1 MNTPMQKPLIVVFCA
16 FLSCSV
22 ATAQQMLDLETITS
36 ALDKDGKFVFERAN
50 VVVLKS
56 DFVCDGDAV
65 EAIAFRPMKERKYP
79 GVVLIPGS
87 SRTAR
92 DYIPLGIRF
101 AREGIAALAMTQ
113 RGFGK
118 SAGKPDFVGPKT
130 MGGIE
135 AGFKKFR
142 SEPYVDS
149 THMGVFGYSRGA
161 MAASL
166 LAVKSKQ
173 DELKAAAFG
182 AGIYDFK
189 KAYDDVKLAGIREN
203 MEKEAG
209 LSDAAVS
216 QRSSIRRMESLGCP
230 VLILHGEKDEN
241 APVNQAYLLRD
252 RLKELKKDFE
262 IKLFPDRD
270 HDIGRQN
277 LNDHVLPFFK
287 KRLLGG
293 DGEEKA
299 KP

>member
-1 MNTPMQKPLIVVFCA
+1 MTKPFLIAGLV
-16 FLSCSV
+16 LLYGPV
-22 ATAQQMLDLETITS
+22 ASAQQPLDLATISS
-36 ALDKDGKFVFERAN
+36 ALDKEGKFVFERAN
-50 VVVLKS
+50 VLVLKY
-56 DFVCDGDAV
+56 DFTCDGDAV
-65 EAIAFRPMKERKYP
+65 EAIAFRPTKEGNYP
-79 GVVLIPGS
+79 GVVLIPGF

-101 AREGIAALAMTQ
+101 AREGMAAIAITQ

-130 MGGIE
+130 MAGIE
-135 AGFKKFR
+135 AGFNKFR
-142 SEPYVDS
+142 SEPYVDPNR
-149 THMGVFGYSRGA
+149 MGVFGYSRGA

-166 LAVKSKQ
+166 LAVKVKPGII
-173 DELKAAAFG
+173 KAAAFG

-209 LSDAAVS
+209 LSEAAVAE
-216 QRSSIRRMESLGCP
+216 RSSIRRMESLACP

-241 APVNQAYLLRD
+241 APASQAYLLRD
-252 RLKELKKDFE
+252 RLKELKKEFE
-262 IKLFPDRD
+262 IKTFPGRD

-277 LNDHVLPFFK
+277 LKDHVRPFFK
-287 KRLLGG
+287 NRLAGG
-293 DGEEKA
+293 GGKA